1 MRTKDIGIGVF
12 ALALLGL
19 LGYMWFSP
27 SGLKPAPELG
37 FTTLGGEDIQLAALR
52 GRPVLVTFWATTCG
66 GCMEEMP
73 HLIEL
78 YNELQPRGLEIIGV
92 AMHYDPPNQVQTV
105 RERFQVPYPIVLDL
119 QQEAALAFGN
129 VRLTPTTFLISP
141 EGRIVKQTVGE
152 MDMERVRRDILAMLT
167 PTAS

>member
-1 MRTKDIGIGVF
+1 MKAKDIGIGVF
-12 ALALLGL
+12 ALALIGL
-19 LGYMWFSP
+19 LAYLWFTP
-27 SGLKPAPELG
+27 SGLKQAPELG
-37 FTTLGGEDIQLAALR
+37 FTTLQGTEIQLAALR
-52 GRPVLVTFWATTCG
+52 GRPVLVTFWATTCV

-78 YNELQPRGLEIIGV
+78 YQELQPRGLEIIGV
-92 AMHYDPPNQVQTV
+92 AMYYDPPNQVQTV

-141 EGRIVKQTVGE
+141 EGRIVKQKVGE
-152 MDMERVRRDILAMLT
+152 MDMERVRRDILAMLER
-167 PTAS
+167 A